1 MLRPNLAQDAPPTK
15 LTVGGVDFDINVDY
29 RVWIGVLNDLREIIL
44 HPSTPEHAL
53 HNATIIMQLETAVF
67 GRLIDA
73 QVADVLKAI
82 TEFSRG
88 YPEAPVGES
97 DTSRAQTYSF
107 DYDLNYIILAIQKQF
122 GVDISYR
129 RGKPFHWWMF
139 LLYFRALSGSHYI
152 LKLMEIRG
160 YTGDDK
166 EMRKQARRF
175 ALPIVRT
182 ANDDANEA
190 ELKDIFYNC

>member
-15 LTVGGVDFDINVDY
+15 LSVGGVDFDINVDY
-29 RVWIGVLNDLREIIL
+29 RVWIGVLDDLREIIL
-44 HPSTPEHAL
+44 SPSTPEHAL
-53 HNATIIMQLETAVF
+53 HNATIIMQIETAVF
-67 GRLIDA
+67 GRPIDA

-88 YPEAPVGES
+88 YPEAPVG
-97 DTSRAQTYSF
+97 DGDANRAQIYSF
-107 DYDLNYIILAIQKQF
+107 DYDLNYIILAIRNQF
-122 GVDISYR
+122 GVDLSHR
-129 RGKPFHWWMF
+129 RNKPFHWWMF
-139 LLYFRALSGSHYI
+139 LLYFRALSGNHYI

-166 EMRKQARRF
+166 ELRKQARRF

-182 ANDDANEA
+182 ANDAANEA
-190 ELKDIFYNC
+190 ELDAIFYNC